1 MSDENKVDDIL
12 DSLKGS
18 LESCIVMGFDKDGK
32 YVMSSTVAN
41 VPMLH
46 WMFNKGIFEM
56 HLFEKKNEAQV
67 ATPDEGEGKD
77 ESSSDT
83 D

>member
-1 MSDENKVDDIL
+1 MADENKVDEML
-12 DSLKGS
+12 DAFKNN
-18 LESCIVMGFDKDGK
+18 LESCIVMGFNKEGK
-32 YVMSSTVAN
+32 YVMSSSVAN
-41 VPMLH
+41 VPTMH

-67 ATPDEGEGKD
+67 ATPDEGDGKD
-77 ESSSDT
+77 EPSSDT